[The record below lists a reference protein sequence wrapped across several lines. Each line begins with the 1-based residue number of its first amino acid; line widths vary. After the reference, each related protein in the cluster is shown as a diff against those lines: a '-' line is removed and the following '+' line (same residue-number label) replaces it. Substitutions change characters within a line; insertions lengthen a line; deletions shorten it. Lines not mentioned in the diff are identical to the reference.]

1 MFAQSMTRFVD
12 QSLTVVL
19 LIHSSACELK
29 LRKLN
34 VIHNTGQKICIRAF
48 EISSVESLYVDSH
61 ELPLD
66 FRREELGL

>member
-1 MFAQSMTRFVD
+1 ML
-12 QSLTVVL
+12 SLYDSVCRSEL
-19 LIHSSACELK
+19 DCGSRIHSSACELK